1 MSFISQNKQYNDE
14 YIDKE
19 NKLINLEIV
28 DNNINY
34 GNVVSFKY
42 YHTTYETIMCAITDK
57 DYEFDVAQLLSI
69 MRQIELQEQG
79 IEIVYPDGSDYSK
92 RVFGPKRK
100 QKVSVVNSHL
110 QIHPSHLLK

>member
-1 MSFISQNKQYNDE
+1 M
-14 YIDKE
+14 
-19 NKLINLEIV
+19 LITINIFFYLPLYTNIV
-28 DNNINY
+28 FTMKIRGGGVPEHFNY
-34 GNVVSFKY
+34 PWHN
-42 YHTTYETIMCAITDK
+42 AIQK
-57 DYEFDVAQLLSI
+57 GKF
-69 MRQIELQEQG
+69 QEQG